1 MNNPHGIAV
10 DGEGRVY
17 VGDTR
22 EHWIQVF
29 KRVASSG

>member
-1 MNNPHGIAV
+1 LNNPHGIAV

-22 EHWIQVF
+22 KHWIQVF
-29 KRVASSG
+29 NGHE